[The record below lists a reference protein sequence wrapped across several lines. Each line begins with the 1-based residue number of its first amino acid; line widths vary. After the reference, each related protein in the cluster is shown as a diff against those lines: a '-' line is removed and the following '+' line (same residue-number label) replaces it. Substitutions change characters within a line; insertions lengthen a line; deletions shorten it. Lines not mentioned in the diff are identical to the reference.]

1 MSINIDNLSHY
12 IGARI
17 FVNSIENG
25 MWCRGTITELIPIES
40 ENIRKL
46 CNPTKFPVSEVA
58 LIQIFMVDFGNSEVL
73 IVPGYAVII
82 CSWPAN
88 ICDGGAGE
96 DTKE

>member
-1 MSINIDNLSHY
+1 MIYLPHY
-12 IGARI
+12 LGARI

-46 CNPTKFPVSEVA
+46 CSPTKFSVQEVA

-73 IVPGYAVII
+73 IVAGYDIL
-82 CSWPAN
+82 
-88 ICDGGAGE
+88 
-96 DTKE
+96 